1 MLFLTPLF
9 LQIRICT
16 RFCYT
21 WELSHFK
28 GLLKQKHY
36 PQRTYLRLTFNYCL
50 QCTGDLDKR
59 WHIASRSIHSIHLY
73 GLLITYQQ
81 NNSYI
86 FIYLCL
92 VHPSP
97 HHPYYIHSILSIIY
111 LVSTWLRFFTR
122 NIKHR
127 IIFRCL
133 KKISEYIFEY
143 LIKYTIYVLVS
154 TLNNP
159 YYKKK
164 IKKKKK
170 KLQTKYRDV

>member
-73 GLLITYQQ
+73 GFTY
-81 NNSYI
+81 YI
-86 FIYLCL
+86 PTEQFIFMYLSML
-92 VHPSP
+92 SAPPPHPTLT
-97 HHPYYIHSILSIIY
+97 HHPYHHHYTYFWS
-111 LVSTWLRFFTR
+111 LVSLIIWCRPKTVFIRHIKTQN
-122 NIKHR
+122 NIPMFVFLNQWIHMN
-127 IIFRCL
+127 IWIFDQMYHLCFGFDL
-133 KKISEYIFEY
+133 KKP
-143 LIKYTIYVLVS
+143 LL
-154 TLNNP
+154 
-159 YYKKK
+159 
-164 IKKKKK
+164 
-170 KLQTKYRDV
+170 